1 MALQLDYYDELLEVT
16 VPNCYYKISR
26 LVGNKYGMELYLD
39 VFKNKEN
46 ADSNVRKLV
55 TKMYVFQPDMAD
67 DAPNI
72 YTQGYAY
79 LKSLDEFQNCID
91 V

>member
-1 MALQLDYYDELLEVT
+1 MALQLDYFDELLEVT

-39 VFKNKEN
+39 VFRNKEN
-46 ADSNVRKLV
+46 ADSNVRKLI
-55 TKMYVFQPDMAD
+55 TKMYVFQPDVSESAS
-67 DAPNI
+67 NI
-72 YTQGYAY
+72 YIQGYDY
-79 LKSLDEFQNCID
+79 LKTLDEYKNSID